1 MTATTFQRLVTPS
14 SNHTSELSQDVA
26 FELLSCPRRRYVMH
40 YLKQRPSQPVAVRDL
55 VRQVAAWENGVAVTA
70 VTRDQR
76 MRVYTALRQSHLPKL
91 DDGGVI
97 RFDSDRG
104 VVELTDTASELEVY
118 LDVVPHDDIPWSK
131 YYVGL
136 GALCTGFL
144 LGMWANIVPFGIIH
158 PLAGAGLVTAL
169 FTVSATVHARYDD
182 RMRLGAD
189 GPPPRQRGD
198 GQWD

>member
-1 MTATTFQRLVTPS
+1 MTATTFSRVVTHS
-14 SNHTSELSQDVA
+14 SDHTSELSQDVA

-40 YLKQRPSQPVAVRDL
+40 YLKQRPTEPVAVRDL
-55 VRQVAAWENGVAVTA
+55 VRQVAAWENDVTA
-70 VTRDQR
+70 DSVTRDQR

-104 VVELTDTASELEVY
+104 IVELTETASELEVY

-131 YYVGL
+131 YYAGL
-136 GALCTGFL
+136 GVLCTGFL
-144 LGMWANIVPFGIIH
+144 IGMWANIVPFGAIN
-158 PLAGAGLVTAL
+158 PLAGAGIITAL

-198 GQWD
+198 NQWD